1 MSEPTP
7 RSVGARIEETVQR
20 AARSL
25 LVRRLR
31 ARPRG
36 SAEDG
41 ARRVTILLMGAWGM
55 GGTIRAVLTLARQ
68 LADRG
73 YEVEVLSMQRRRE
86 DPFFGEFPPGVVVT
100 ALDDE
105 TARLSAPV
113 RALRAFLRKRPSVLF
128 HPLDR
133 ASDQCSLWTD
143 VRMAEALHRRPGF
156 VIGTRAGF
164 NLMLGR
170 LRLPGRVKIA
180 QEHMNLSRKGPR
192 MVPEIKRL
200 YPGLDALVTL
210 TEGDARAYDELLG
223 GKLRLASIPNAVDEG
238 GAGASQP
245 DGRTVIAA
253 GRLTRQKGFDLL
265 IPAFGR
271 VAAGHPGWRL
281 QICGGGPLR
290 GQLQEQVEAEGLVG
304 VVELT
309 GPVEDLDQRMAT
321 ASLFVLS
328 SRYEGFPLVL
338 MEAMS
343 RGLPVVATDC
353 PTGPGELIEDRRNGL
368 LVAPKDIASLA
379 AGISA
384 MLDDEELR
392 RRTGAAARETARAY
406 SLERVAPRW
415 DELLQALWSER
426 A

>member
-1 MSEPTP
+1 MSE
-7 RSVGARIEETVQR
+7 ATVER
-20 AARSL
+20 AARAL
-25 LVRRLR
+25 LVRWLR

-36 SAEDG
+36 SPEDG
-41 ARRVTILLMGAWGM
+41 ARRVTILLMTAWGM

-68 LADRG
+68 LAGRG
-73 YEVEVLSMQRRRE
+73 YEVEVVSMVRRRE
-86 DPFFGEFPPGVVVT
+86 DPFFGAFPPGVVVT

-105 TARLSAPV
+105 TVGLSRPL
-113 RALRAFLRKRPSVLF
+113 RALRAALRKRPSVLID
-128 HPLDR
+128 PLDR
-133 ASDQCSLWTD
+133 SAGQCSLWTD
-143 VRMAEALHRRPGF
+143 VRLAALLRRRPGF

-164 NLMLGR
+164 NLMLAR
-170 LRLPGRVKIA
+170 LPLPGRVKIG

-192 MVPEIKRL
+192 MVAQIERH
-200 YPGLDALVTL
+200 YAGLDALVTL
-210 TEGDARAYDELLG
+210 TEGDARAYDALLG
-223 GKLRLASIPNAVDEG
+223 GKLRLASVPNAVDEAG
-238 GAGASQP
+238 GAPARP

-271 VAAGHPGWRL
+271 VAAVHPGWRL

-290 GQLQEQVEAEGLVG
+290 SQLQAQVEAEGLAG

-309 GPVEDLDQRMAT
+309 GPIEDLDERLAT

-353 PTGPGELIEDRRNGL
+353 PTGPAELIDDRRNGL
-368 LVAPKDIASLA
+368 LVAAEDIASLA

-384 MLDDEELR
+384 MLGDEELR
-392 RRTGAAARETARAY
+392 RRTGEAARETARAY

-415 DELLQALWSER
+415 EELLEALWSER